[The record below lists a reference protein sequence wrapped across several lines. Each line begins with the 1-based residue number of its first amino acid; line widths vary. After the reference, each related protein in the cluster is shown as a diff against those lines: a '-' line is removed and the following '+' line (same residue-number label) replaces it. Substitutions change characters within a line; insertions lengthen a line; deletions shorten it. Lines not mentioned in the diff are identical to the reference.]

1 MAGTLYLLP
10 VSLGDTPWDRYLPLH
25 VRETACKLSR
35 FIVENAKTARAE
47 LKRVGHPQPL
57 RAVVIEEIP
66 TKCDPASIDRLLMS
80 LLQGID
86 MGLMSEAGCPAVA
99 DPGALIVR
107 RAHELDIPVMPLVG
121 PSSLL
126 LGLMASGLDGQR
138 FAFHGYLPARE
149 PERSQRI
156 IALEQESSRWGQT
169 QLFIETPY
177 RNKAMLDTLLKCCQ
191 PSTRL
196 CIATDLTL
204 PTQEIVSCRI
214 EQWHARTLPQLD
226 KRPTLFLLLSER

>member
-1 MAGTLYLLP
+1 
-10 VSLGDTPWDRYLPLH
+10 
-25 VRETACKLSR
+25 
-35 FIVENAKTARAE
+35 
-47 LKRVGHPQPL
+47 
-57 RAVVIEEIP
+57 
-66 TKCDPASIDRLLMS
+66 
-80 LLQGID
+80 
-86 MGLMSEAGCPAVA
+86 MSEAGCPAVA
-99 DPGALIVR
+99 DPGSLIVR
-107 RAHELDIPVMPLVG
+107 RAHELGIPVMPLVG

-126 LGLMASGLDGQR
+126 LGLMASGLNGQR

-149 PERSQRI
+149 PERSRRI
-156 IALEQESSRWGQT
+156 IALEQESSRWKQT

-214 EQWHARTLPQLD
+214 EQWQARTPPQLD